1 MAVRIEEVSVE
12 NLGPISEFSFKL
24 GSLNL
29 IYGRNEVGKTFLV
42 EFLLQ
47 SLFSDLSDWNFRSS
61 SGRGQVV
68 VSGLNDKPIPFT
80 PTSRE
85 KLESYLSQNSPG
97 LPPKLSRLL
106 VVKGAELGLDNR
118 VHGGVNQ
125 HILKAYLSGQSTLDT
140 IEDKIPATV
149 RKAKIVDGSIQGANK
164 GDISRQRERFS
175 EIKGIDMLFEELDV
189 SYSGARRKE
198 LLASQQTLTEEKLK
212 LVQAKRHLAYQ
223 LDARKQELDVEVAKY
238 PEATLREID
247 DDLRNYVLVK
257 NKVAVKEKELDGLK
271 KDSDDFLWLES
282 ASVEYEK
289 RIAVTEIN
297 VNPIFL
303 IMTIIFLAVALI
315 TGLYG
320 MAIVPGV
327 FVLVAMISGGLYI
340 RQLRNQTLNT
350 SALREVNRFEESY
363 KERFNEPLSDLSEML
378 MRKKLLEKN
387 HYRAQTLSEQ
397 LLEERRE
404 MDTYSLNISE
414 NLQHITSE
422 EIDPSE
428 WQKILSTMTDEH
440 GELQAK
446 ANDIDRELLSL
457 AVEPSEYEIEPADI
471 DFDRERLDDIE
482 HQLLEIDQAIKAETD
497 ALDRLKQRICDR
509 TGDDITVEWQSLIEN
524 LRTRRKTVAEKLKH
538 LSSKVIAQICLT
550 GVLEEL
556 REQEDEVIRQNLASP
571 MIQAPLKLITDRYN
585 SLFLDGDHLK
595 VRDDFG
601 EFEISDLS
609 TGARE
614 QVLLALRLGIASR
627 VLKQDKLFLILDDAF
642 QHSDWDRR
650 DRLVNQAVTL
660 AKQDWQVIYF
670 TMDNHIRDLITEK
683 GDRHLGENF
692 RSKVLEDRASG

>member
-1 MAVRIEEVSVE
+1 MGVRIEEVSVE
-12 NLGPISEFSFKL
+12 NLGPISEFSFTL

-29 IYGRNEVGKTFLV
+29 IYGQNEVGKTFLV

-61 SGRGQVV
+61 SGRGQVI
-68 VSGLNDKPIPFT
+68 VSGLNDKPILFS

-85 KLESYLSQNSPG
+85 KLENYLSQSSPG

-106 VVKGAELGLDNR
+106 VVKGAELGLDDR

-125 HILKAYLSGQSTLDT
+125 FILKGYLSGQSTLDT
-140 IEDKIPATV
+140 IESKIPATV
-149 RKAKIVDGSIQGANK
+149 RKAKIVDGAIQGANK

-175 EIKGIDMLFEELDV
+175 EIKGIDTLFEELDD

-198 LLASQQTLTEEKLK
+198 LLVSQQTLIEEKLK

-223 LDARKQELDVEVAKY
+223 LDARKQELEVEVAKY
-238 PEATLREID
+238 PEATLSEID
-247 DDLRNYVLVK
+247 DNLRNYVLVK
-257 NKVAVKEKELDGLK
+257 NKIAVKEKEIEGLK

-297 VNPIFL
+297 VNPVFL

-327 FVLVAMISGGLYI
+327 FVLIGMISGGLYI
-340 RQLRNQTLNT
+340 RQLRKQTLNT
-350 SALREVNRFEESY
+350 SALREVNKFEESY
-363 KERFNEPLSDLSEML
+363 QERFNEPLSDLSEMI
-378 MRKKLLEKN
+378 MRKKRLEKN
-387 HYRAQTLSEQ
+387 HYRAQTLSDQ
-397 LLEERRE
+397 VLEERRE
-404 MDTYSLNISE
+404 MDAYGLNISE
-414 NLQHITSE
+414 NLQQITPE
-422 EIDPSE
+422 KIDPSE
-428 WQKILSTMTDEH
+428 WQKILSVITDEH
-440 GELQAK
+440 SQLQAK
-446 ANDIDRELLSL
+446 VYDIDRELISL
-457 AVEPSEYEIEPADI
+457 DVEPSEYEIEPADV

-509 TGDDITVEWQSLIEN
+509 TGDEITVDWDLLIEN
-524 LRTRRKTVAEKLKH
+524 LRTRRKYVAGKLKK
-538 LSSKVIAQICLT
+538 LSSTVMAQICLT
-550 GVLEEL
+550 EVLEEL

-571 MIQAPLKLITDRYN
+571 VIQAPLNLITDRYN

-642 QHSDWDRR
+642 QHSDWERR

-660 AKQDWQVIYF
+660 AKQDWQISRW
-670 TMDNHIRDLITEK
+670 TITSET
-683 GDRHLGENF
+683 
-692 RSKVLEDRASG
+692 